1 VRRSMYLKRVEYKG
15 RGRTGKCWARGQ
27 AGVGQGLGRVVDTGW
42 GHGWVCGFSKLM
54 VPHTKIVLIVIECVK
69 EAAGTVFAGEGGH
82 DPAQ

>member
-1 VRRSMYLKRVEYKG
+1 M
-15 RGRTGKCWARGQ
+15 
-27 AGVGQGLGRVVDTGW
+27 GRVVDTGW